1 MTINDQGAAADAS
14 SELSAAVRPEK
25 PTVFGF
31 RRSAIIEIVL
41 FLVIALAL
49 DIFALDGTRFRA
61 AQPHPFWL
69 LVLLVSVQYGTAEGM
84 VAAAGC
90 TLAFLVGA
98 IPPQGIGEDFY
109 DHLFAVV
116 KLPVLW
122 FAAAVTLG
130 EIRARHRRAYEELS
144 VRHEE
149 LKGRSSQLSNA
160 YRRLVRVKENLE
172 VRVVGQL
179 RTFLTTYETAR
190 LIERSDPGEVL
201 LAIVD
206 VVRSIVTPEKFSL
219 FLLNDKVLEAAIQDG
234 WGPEDRY
241 ARTFDARSPLYQ
253 EVVEQKRVICITNE
267 ADEAALS
274 REGVLAGPLL
284 NGQTGGV
291 IGMLKIEK
299 LELLDLNVSTV
310 ENFRALSV
318 WIGTAYAKAVIQAA
332 QASEAAAALSAGRD
346 VMPWQYF
353 EPQQYFLVSLARRAG
368 FDLSVIRLQFTNL
381 AELSEDERAA
391 IHGAVSAAVRLALG
405 ASAMPFSQEAAGAYV
420 ILLPNMAAVAATAA
434 AERLGNSLRTQ
445 LRGAA
450 PEARFESA
458 TQSLYQSE
466 RREAK
471 RERDAI

>member
-1 MTINDQGAAADAS
+1 MTIGDQGTATDAP
-14 SELSAAVRPEK
+14 SERSAAGGHAK
-25 PTVFGF
+25 PTLFGF

-41 FLVIALAL
+41 FLAVALAL
-49 DIFALDGTRFRA
+49 DIFALDGNRFRDA
-61 AQPHPFWL
+61 HPHPFWL
-69 LVLLVSVQYGTAEGM
+69 LILLIAVQYGTAEGM
-84 VAAAGC
+84 AAAVGC

-109 DHLFAVV
+109 DHLFGVV

-144 VRHEE
+144 VRYEE
-149 LKGRSSQLSNA
+149 LRGRSSQLSNA
-160 YRRLVRVKENLE
+160 YRRLARVKENLE

-234 WGPEDRY
+234 WQPEDRF
-241 ARTFDARSPLYQ
+241 ARTFDARSPLYR
-253 EVVEQKRVICITNE
+253 EVVEQKRVVCITNE
-267 ADEAALS
+267 ADEGALA

-284 NGQTGGV
+284 NGETGGV

-299 LELLDLNVSTV
+299 LELLDLNVSTI

-318 WIGTAYAKAVIQAA
+318 WIGTAYAKAVAQAA
-332 QASEAAAALSAGRD
+332 QASDAALSAGRD

-368 FDLSVIRLQFTNL
+368 FDLSAVRLQFTNL
-381 AELSEDERAA
+381 AELSDDERGA

-405 ASAMPFSQEAAGAYV
+405 ASAMPFAQETAGAYV
-420 ILLPNMAAVAATAA
+420 VLLPGMAAAAATAA
-434 AERLGNSLRTQ
+434 AERLGTSLRTQ
-445 LRGAA
+445 LHEAA
-450 PEARFESA
+450 PEARFEST
-458 TQSLYQSE
+458 TQSLYQRE

-471 RERDAI
+471 RERDTA

>member
-1 MTINDQGAAADAS
+1 MTTGEDGTAAEAS
-14 SELSAAVRPEK
+14 ETGIPAATRLAK
-25 PTVFGF
+25 PTLFGL
-31 RRSAIIEIVL
+31 RRAALIEIAL
-41 FLVIALAL
+41 FLALALML
-49 DIFALDGTRFRA
+49 DIFALDGTRFRGTN
-61 AQPHPFWL
+61 PHPFWL
-69 LVLLVSVQYGTAEGM
+69 LILLVSVQYGTAEGM

-130 EIRARHRRAYEELS
+130 EIRARHRRAHEELFDRYEEL
-144 VRHEE
+144 RT
-149 LKGRSSQLSNA
+149 RSSQLSEV

-234 WGPEDRY
+234 WQTEDRF
-241 ARTFDARSPLYQ
+241 ARTFDARAPLYG
-253 EVVEQKRVICITNE
+253 EVIERKRVICITNE
-267 ADEAALS
+267 ADEAALG

-284 NGQTGGV
+284 NAQTGDV

-310 ENFRALSV
+310 ENFRALSI
-318 WIGTAYAKAVIQAA
+318 WIGTAYAKAVAQAA
-332 QASEAAAALSAGRD
+332 QASEAALGAGRD
-346 VMPWQYF
+346 LMPWQYF
-353 EPQQYFLVSLARRAG
+353 EPQQYFLISLARRAG
-368 FDLSVIRLQFTNL
+368 FDLSAIRLQFTNL
-381 AELSEDERAA
+381 TELSDDERTA
-391 IHGAVSAAVRLALG
+391 IHGAVSGAVRLALG
-405 ASAMPFSQEAAGAYV
+405 ASAMPFSQETAGAYV
-420 ILLPNMAAVAATAA
+420 VLLPNMAAAAATAA
-434 AERLGNSLRTQ
+434 AERLGTSLRTQ
-445 LRGAA
+445 LREAA
-450 PEARFESA
+450 PEARFEST
-458 TQSLYQSE
+458 TQSLYQSA

-471 RERDAI
+471 RERDAV

>member
-1 MTINDQGAAADAS
+1 MTGGDQGTVAGAPPPD
-14 SELSAAVRPEK
+14 LPAAVRLAK
-25 PTVFGF
+25 PMIFGI
-31 RRSAIIEIVL
+31 RRSALIEIVL
-41 FLVIALAL
+41 FLVLALAL
-49 DIFALDGTRFRA
+49 DIFVLDGTRFREA
-61 AQPHPFWL
+61 HPHPFWL
-69 LVLLVSVQYGTAEGM
+69 LILLASVQYGTAEGM
-84 VAAAGC
+84 VAAVAC

-98 IPPQGIGEDFY
+98 IPPQSIGEDFY
-109 DHLFAVV
+109 DHLFNVV

-122 FAAAVTLG
+122 FATAVTLG
-130 EIRARHRRAYEELS
+130 EIRARHRRAHDELS
-144 VRHEE
+144 VRYEE
-149 LKGRSSQLSNA
+149 LRTRSSQLSNA

-179 RTFLTTYETAR
+179 RTFLTTYEAAR

-206 VVRSIVTPEKFSL
+206 VVRAIVTPEKFSL

-234 WGPEDRY
+234 WQPEDRY
-241 ARTFDARSPLYQ
+241 ARVFDARSPLYQ

-267 ADEAALS
+267 ADDAALG

-299 LELLDLNVSTV
+299 LELLDLNVSTI

-318 WIGTAYAKAVIQAA
+318 WIGTAYAKAAAQAA
-332 QASEAAAALSAGRD
+332 QVSEAALSVGRD

-368 FDLSVIRLQFTNL
+368 FDLSAIRLQFTNL
-381 AELSEDERAA
+381 TGLSDDERAG

-405 ASAMPFSQEAAGAYV
+405 ASAMPFSQETAGAYV
-420 ILLPNMAAVAATAA
+420 VLLPNMGSSAAAAA
-434 AERLGNSLRTQ
+434 AERLGSSLRTQ
-445 LRGAA
+445 LREAA
-450 PEARFESA
+450 PEARFEST
-458 TQSLYQSE
+458 TQSLYHHEQ
-466 RREAK
+466 REAK
-471 RERDAI
+471 RERDAV

>member
-1 MTINDQGAAADAS
+1 MTTGDQGTAADTPPGLPAAARLA
-14 SELSAAVRPEK
+14 K
-25 PTVFGF
+25 PILFGF

-41 FLVIALAL
+41 FLALAL
-49 DIFALDGTRFRA
+49 VLDFFVFDGGRFREA
-61 AQPHPFWL
+61 HPHPFWL
-69 LVLLVSVQYGTAEGM
+69 LILLVSVQYGTGEGM

-98 IPPQGIGEDFY
+98 IPPQSIGEDFY
-109 DHLFAVV
+109 DHLFTIV

-122 FAAAVTLG
+122 FATAVTLG
-130 EIRARHRRAYEELS
+130 EIRARHRRAFEELS
-144 VRHEE
+144 VRYEE
-149 LKGRSSQLSNA
+149 LRTRSTQLSNA

-219 FLLNDKVLEAAIQDG
+219 FLLNDRVLEAAIQDG
-234 WGPEDRY
+234 WEPEDRY
-241 ARTFDARSPLYQ
+241 ARVFDARSPLYQ
-253 EVVEQKRVICITNE
+253 EVVEQKRVICITNQ
-267 ADEAALS
+267 ADEGALG

-284 NGQTGGV
+284 NGQTGAV

-318 WIGTAYAKAVIQAA
+318 WIGTAYAKAVAQAA
-332 QASEAAAALSAGRD
+332 QASEAALSMGRD

-368 FDLSVIRLQFTNL
+368 FDLSAIRLQFTNL
-381 AELSEDERAA
+381 NELAEDERAA
-391 IHGAVSAAVRLALG
+391 IHGAVSASVRLALG
-405 ASAMPFSQEAAGAYV
+405 ASAMPFSQETAGAYV
-420 ILLPNMAAVAATAA
+420 VLLPNMAAAGAVGA
-434 AERLGNSLRTQ
+434 AERLGTSLRTQ
-445 LRGAA
+445 LRQAA
-450 PEARFESA
+450 PEARFEAA

-466 RREAK
+466 RREAQ
-471 RERDAI
+471 RERDAG

>member
-1 MTINDQGAAADAS
+1 MTSGDPGTVAGAPPPDLP
-14 SELSAAVRPEK
+14 EAVRLAK
-25 PTVFGF
+25 PTIFGI
-31 RRSAIIEIVL
+31 RRSALIEIVL
-41 FLVIALAL
+41 FLVLALAL
-49 DIFALDGTRFRA
+49 DIFALDGTRFRNT
-61 AQPHPFWL
+61 HHNPFWL
-69 LVLLVSVQYGTAEGM
+69 LILLVSVQYGTAEGM

-90 TLAFLVGA
+90 TLAFLAGA
-98 IPPQGIGEDFY
+98 IPPQRIGEDFY
-109 DHLFAVV
+109 DHLFDVV

-144 VRHEE
+144 TRYEE
-149 LKGRSSQLSNA
+149 LRTRSSQLSTA

-206 VVRSIVTPEKFSL
+206 VVRAIVTPEKFSL

-234 WGPEDRY
+234 WRPEDRY
-241 ARTFDARSPLYQ
+241 ARTFDARSQLYH
-253 EVVEQKRVICITNE
+253 EVVERKRVICITNE
-267 ADEAALS
+267 ADDAALG

-310 ENFRALSV
+310 ENFRALSI
-318 WIGTAYAKAVIQAA
+318 WIGTAYAKAATLAA
-332 QASEAAAALSAGRD
+332 QESEAALSAGRD

-368 FDLSVIRLQFTNL
+368 FDLSAIRLQFTNL
-381 AELSEDERAA
+381 AELSDDERAA

-405 ASAMPFSQEAAGAYV
+405 ASAMPFSQETAGAYV
-420 ILLPNMAAVAATAA
+420 VLLPNMGAAAATAA
-434 AERLGNSLRTQ
+434 AERLGTSLRTQ
-445 LRGAA
+445 LREAA
-450 PEARFESA
+450 PEARFESM
-458 TQSLYQSE
+458 TQSLYHHEQ
-466 RREAK
+466 REAK
-471 RERDAI
+471 RERDAV

>member
-1 MTINDQGAAADAS
+1 MTIGDQGTAADAP
-14 SELSAAVRPEK
+14 SERSAVERLAK
-25 PTVFGF
+25 PTLFGF
-31 RRSAIIEIVL
+31 RRSAVIEIVL
-41 FLVIALAL
+41 FLALAL
-49 DIFALDGTRFRA
+49 AVDIFVLDGTRFREA
-61 AQPHPFWL
+61 HPHPFWL
-69 LVLLVSVQYGTAEGM
+69 LILLISVQYGTAEGM
-84 VAAAGC
+84 VAATAC

-98 IPPQGIGEDFY
+98 IPPQRIGEDFY
-109 DHLFAVV
+109 DHLFTIV

-122 FAAAVTLG
+122 FAATVTLG
-130 EIRARHRRAYEELS
+130 EIRARHRRAFDELS
-144 VRHEE
+144 VRYEE
-149 LKGRSSQLSNA
+149 LRTRSTQLSNA

-219 FLLNDKVLEAAIQDG
+219 YLLNDKVLEAAIQDG
-234 WGPEDRY
+234 WEPEDRY
-241 ARTFDARSPLYQ
+241 ARIFDARSLLYQ

-267 ADEAALS
+267 ADEAALGH
-274 REGVLAGPLL
+274 EGVLAGPLL

-318 WIGTAYAKAVIQAA
+318 WIGTAYAKAVAQAA
-332 QASEAAAALSAGRD
+332 QASEAALSAGRD

-368 FDLSVIRLQFTNL
+368 FDLSAVRLQFTNL
-381 AELSEDERAA
+381 AELSDDERAA

-405 ASAMPFSQEAAGAYV
+405 ASAMPFSQETSGAYV
-420 ILLPNMAAVAATAA
+420 VVLPNMAADAATAA
-434 AERLGNSLRTQ
+434 AERLGTSLRTQ
-445 LRGAA
+445 LREAA
-450 PEARFESA
+450 PEARFEST
-458 TQSLYQSE
+458 TQSLYQAE
-466 RREAK
+466 RREAV
-471 RERDAI
+471 RGRDAS

>member
-1 MTINDQGAAADAS
+1 MTIGDQGTAADAPF
-14 SELSAAVRPEK
+14 ELSTAARAAK
-25 PTVFGF
+25 PALFGF
-31 RRSAIIEIVL
+31 RRSALIEIAL
-41 FLVIALAL
+41 FLAVALAIDFL
-49 DIFALDGTRFRA
+49 ALDGTRFRDSH
-61 AQPHPFWL
+61 PHPFWL
-69 LVLLVSVQYGTAEGM
+69 LILLVSVQYGTAEGM
-84 VAAAGC
+84 VAATAC
-90 TLAFLVGA
+90 SLAFLVGA
-98 IPPQGIGEDFY
+98 IPPQRIGEDFY
-109 DHLFAVV
+109 DHLFDVV

-122 FAAAVTLG
+122 FAVAVTLG
-130 EIRARHRRAYEELS
+130 EIRARHRRAFEEVAARYEEL
-144 VRHEE
+144 RT
-149 LKGRSSQLSNA
+149 RSSQLSNA

-234 WGPEDRY
+234 WQPEDRF
-241 ARTFDARSPLYQ
+241 ARTFDARSTLYQ

-267 ADEAALS
+267 ADEAALG

-284 NGQTGGV
+284 NGQNGGV

-310 ENFRALSV
+310 ENFRALSI
-318 WIGTAYAKAVIQAA
+318 WIGTAYAKAMAQAA
-332 QASEAAAALSAGRD
+332 QASEAALSAGRD

-368 FDLSVIRLQFTNL
+368 FDLSAIRLQFINL
-381 AELSEDERAA
+381 STLSDDERAA

-405 ASAMPFSQEAAGAYV
+405 ASAMPFAQETSGAYV
-420 ILLPNMAAVAATAA
+420 VLLPNMASTAA
-434 AERLGNSLRTQ
+434 AAAADRLATSLRTQ
-445 LRGAA
+445 LREVA
-450 PEARFESA
+450 PEARFDCA

-471 RERDAI
+471 RERDAS

>member
-1 MTINDQGAAADAS
+1 MTINDQGTATDAPP
-14 SELSAAVRPEK
+14 ELSAAARPAN
-25 PTVFGF
+25 PTLFGF

-41 FLVIALAL
+41 FLAIALAL
-49 DIFALDGTRFRA
+49 DIFVLDGTRFRDA
-61 AQPHPFWL
+61 HPHPFWL
-69 LVLLVSVQYGTAEGM
+69 LILLVSVQYGTAEGM

-90 TLAFLVGA
+90 TLAFLMGA
-98 IPPQGIGEDFY
+98 IPPQSVGEDFY
-109 DHLFAVV
+109 DHLFDVV

-130 EIRARHRRAYEELS
+130 EIRARHRRAHEELS
-144 VRHEE
+144 VRYEE
-149 LKGRSSQLSNA
+149 LRARSAQLSNA

-219 FLLNDKVLEAAIQDG
+219 FLLNDEVLEAAIQDG
-234 WGPEDRY
+234 WGPKDRY
-241 ARTFDARSPLYQ
+241 ARTFNAHSPLYQ
-253 EVVEQKRVICITNE
+253 EVVDQKRVICITNE

-284 NGQTGGV
+284 NGETGGV

-318 WIGTAYAKAVIQAA
+318 WIGTAYAKAVAQAA
-332 QASEAAAALSAGRD
+332 QASEAALSVGRD

-368 FDLSVIRLQFTNL
+368 FDLSAIRLQFTNL
-381 AELSEDERAA
+381 AELSDDERAA

-405 ASAMPFSQEAAGAYV
+405 ASAMPFSQEMAGAYV
-420 ILLPNMAAVAATAA
+420 VLLPNMAAAAATAA
-434 AERLGNSLRTQ
+434 AERLGTSLRTQ
-445 LRGAA
+445 LREAA
-450 PEARFESA
+450 PEARFEST

-471 RERDAI
+471 RERDAS

>member
-1 MTINDQGAAADAS
+1 M
-14 SELSAAVRPEK
+14 L
-25 PTVFGF
+25 FGF

-41 FLVIALAL
+41 FLALAL
-49 DIFALDGTRFRA
+49 AFDILVLDGVRFRNV
-61 AQPHPFWL
+61 QPHPFWL
-69 LVLLVSVQYGTAEGM
+69 LILLVSVQYGTAEGM
-84 VAAAGC
+84 VAATGC

-109 DHLFAVV
+109 DHLFTVV

-122 FAAAVTLG
+122 FATTVMLG
-130 EIRARHRRAYEELS
+130 EIRARHRRAFDELS
-144 VRHEE
+144 VRYEE
-149 LKGRSSQLSNA
+149 LRTRSTQLSNA

-219 FLLNDKVLEAAIQDG
+219 FLLNDKTLEAAIQDG
-234 WGPEDRY
+234 WEPEDRY
-241 ARTFDARSPLYQ
+241 ARIFDSRSLLYQ

-267 ADEAALS
+267 ADEAALG

-291 IGMLKIEK
+291 IGMLKIER

-318 WIGTAYAKAVIQAA
+318 WIGTAYAKAVAQAA
-332 QASEAAAALSAGRD
+332 QASEAALSAGRD

-353 EPQQYFLVSLARRAG
+353 EPQQYFLVSLARRVG
-368 FDLSVIRLQFTNL
+368 FDLSAIRLQFTNL
-381 AELSEDERAA
+381 AELSDDERAA

-405 ASAMPFSQEAAGAYV
+405 ASAMPFSQETSGAYV
-420 ILLPNMAAVAATAA
+420 VLLPNMAADAATAA
-434 AERLGNSLRTQ
+434 AERLGASLRTQ
-445 LRGAA
+445 LRETA
-450 PEARFESA
+450 PEARFEST
-458 TQSLYQSE
+458 TQSLYQAG
-466 RREAK
+466 REAK
-471 RERDAI
+471 RGRDAG